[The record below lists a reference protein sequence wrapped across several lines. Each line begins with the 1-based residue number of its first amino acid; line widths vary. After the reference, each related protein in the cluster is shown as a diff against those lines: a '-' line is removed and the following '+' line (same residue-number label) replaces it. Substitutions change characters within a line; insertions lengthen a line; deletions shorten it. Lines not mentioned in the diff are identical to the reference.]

1 MTRKKTTT
9 KGKGSQKLDSLK
21 KADGKRA
28 PRRKK
33 TKLDALDQA
42 HGKDERHEA
51 AVTKAKEL
59 EELLGIKD
67 VNPFGTTIISDFED
81 KLQDLP
87 MVDLQALAV
96 KTGVFPNGTR
106 RSLRN
111 KLIRAFQEYNKA
123 SMVIPPPQPIGIQNQ
138 DSEAY
143 KEARRLMQEG
153 L

>member
-1 MTRKKTTT
+1 MTRKNTTS
-9 KGKGSQKLDSLK
+9 KRGKKLDSLK
-21 KADGKRA
+21 KADGKKTVKA
-28 PRRKK
+28 KK
-33 TKLDALDQA
+33 TKLDSLDQA

-51 AVTKAKEL
+51 AISQAKEL

-67 VNPFGTTIISDFED
+67 INPFGTTIMSDFEQR
-81 KLQDLP
+81 LQDLP

-106 RSLRN
+106 RSLKN

-123 SMVIPPPQPIGIQNQ
+123 STVIPAPKPIGVENK